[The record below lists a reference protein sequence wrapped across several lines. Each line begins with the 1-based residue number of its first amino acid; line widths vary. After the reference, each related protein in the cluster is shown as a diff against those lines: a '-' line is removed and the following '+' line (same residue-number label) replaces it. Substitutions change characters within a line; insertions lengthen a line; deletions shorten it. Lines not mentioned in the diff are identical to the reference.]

1 MVDQA
6 ESGCYW
12 ACIFFTLAMRAP
24 PTPMPYH
31 DVECWRQ
38 GKARRSMAFGGR
50 RMRPVPSTDELKAQL
65 AMLGVE
71 IDDEALPGLQRRVSF
86 YQEAMNRLDDM
97 DFGLTEP
104 AVIYDPDAASAG
116 S

>member
-1 MVDQA
+1 
-6 ESGCYW
+6 
-12 ACIFFTLAMRAP
+12 
-24 PTPMPYH
+24 MPYH
-31 DVECWRQ
+31 DYECWRL
-38 GKARRSMAFGGR
+38 GESAPFDGVGGR
-50 RMRPVPSTDELKAQL
+50 VMRPVPSTDELKAQL

-71 IDDEALPGLQRRVSF
+71 IDDDALPGLQRRVSF

-104 AVIYDPDAASAG
+104 AVVYNPDAASTG